1 MTQEILNLDSAD
13 WGAGMTKDDY
23 SVIVYKILA
32 YLYACLRK
40 GKTPDP
46 ADYSC
51 NSELFQ
57 IPQSYWESIMEELIN
72 EGYIKGAYALNALG
86 QARPVI
92 RVDSST
98 SITMKGA
105 EYLDHNSVM
114 QRIKEFLGAGFQT
127 VLANVIGS
135 LV

>member
-1 MTQEILNLDSAD
+1 MA
-13 WGAGMTKDDY
+13 KDDY

-32 YLYACLRK
+32 YLYECLKK

-46 ADYSC
+46 ADYNWDSG
-51 NSELFQ
+51 LFH
-57 IPQSYWESIMEELIN
+57 IPQSYWENIMEELIN
-72 EGYIKGAYALNALG
+72 EGYIKGAHALNVLG
-86 QARPVI
+86 QARPSI

-114 QRIKEFLGAGFQT
+114 QKAKEFLGVGFQT
-127 VLANVIGS
+127 ALANIIGS